1 MLTTM
6 SSTTTT
12 ATTDSTRNPEEIPAR
27 PALKRFAEYW
37 DEPQE
42 ELDYRH
48 QYESCSDAVN
58 DCCVAINRLFEWIM
72 QLIRGK

>member
-27 PALKRFAEYW
+27 PALKSFAEYW
-37 DEPQE
+37 DVPE
-42 ELDYRH
+42 EDYRLP
-48 QYESCSDAVN
+48 YVSCSDAVN